1 MKRGIMYHLSCI
13 LYPTESYIMANEG
26 FTRKKVESLTLG
38 EKLKKLRGDFR
49 MSLSEISKATKIQVK
64 YLEYLENGQY
74 DKLPAEVYVRGFLR
88 SYARYLNIDE
98 QALVKLYE
106 RERNIQANLSHVPSK
121 KTFAMRN
128 LDISSLVITPRSLVM
143 VLIILLVG
151 GAFVY
156 LYREFQAFASA
167 PRLVILSP
175 QNGRVVGTSEITV
188 MGKTDKGARVSIN
201 NQSVFVGSEGEFSD
215 KLILQSG
222 LNTVTVVSINRFDKE
237 KSETL
242 LIEAH
247 YTPAVPEA
255 SLGGMSQ
262 VQERETFRLDVT
274 VREAPTKITLEAD
287 STLVFSGMMKPGEVQ
302 TVTAKERIKVV
313 SENTARTFVRFN
325 GLPEVPLGNGKI
337 ARQEVIFTPA
347 GKQE

>member
-1 MKRGIMYHLSCI
+1 MQ
-13 LYPTESYIMANEG
+13 EG

-49 MSLSEISKATKIQVK
+49 MSLSEISKVTKIQVK

-106 RERNIQANLSHVPSK
+106 RERNIHANLSQDMPK
-121 KTFAMRN
+121 KTFAMKN
-128 LDISSLVITPRSLVM
+128 LDISSLTITPRSLV
-143 VLIILLVG
+143 LVTIVFLVF
-151 GAFVY
+151 GAFFY
-156 LYREFQAFASA
+156 LYREFQAFAGA

-175 QNGRVVGTSEITV
+175 KSGETVETSEIVVT
-188 MGKTDKGARVSIN
+188 GKTDKGARVSIN
-201 NQSVFVGSEGEFSD
+201 NQPVFVGGDGEFSD

-222 LNTVTVVSINRFDKE
+222 LNTIIIVSVNRFDKE

-242 LIEAH
+242 SIEAH
-247 YTPAVPEA
+247 YTLSVPET
-255 SLGGMSQ
+255 SSGSTPV
-262 VQERETFRLDVT
+262 VQGKETFRLDVS

-287 STLVFSGMMKPGEVQ
+287 NMMVFSGMLKPGESQ
-302 TVTAKERIKVV
+302 AVTAKERVKVT
-313 SENTARTFVRFN
+313 SENAARTFVRFN
-325 GLPEVPLGNGKI
+325 GLPEAPLGGSQ
-337 ARQEVIFTPA
+337 ASREEAIFTA
-347 GKQE
+347 DGKQE

>member
-1 MKRGIMYHLSCI
+1 MVQ
-13 LYPTESYIMANEG
+13 TG

-38 EKLKKLRGDFR
+38 EKLRKLRGDFR
-49 MSLSEISKATKIQVK
+49 MSLAEISKATRIQVK
-64 YLEYLENGQY
+64 YLEYLENGEY
-74 DKLPAEVYVRGFLR
+74 DRLPAEVYVRGFLR

-98 QALVKLYE
+98 QALTKLYE
-106 RERNIQANLSHVPSK
+106 RERNIQANLSQAPPK

-143 VLIILLVG
+143 VLIVFLVG

-156 LYREFQAFASA
+156 LYREFQAFAGA

-175 QNGRVVGTSEITV
+175 QNGAVVETSEIVVT
-188 MGKTDKGARVSIN
+188 GKTDKGARVSIN
-201 NQSVFVGSEGEFSD
+201 NQPVFVSGEGEFSD

-222 LNTVTVVSINRFDKE
+222 LNTVAVVSVNRFDKE

-242 LIEAH
+242 SIEAH
-247 YTPAVPEA
+247 YTSAAPGASPEEA
-255 SLGGMSQ
+255 SK
-262 VQERETFRLDVT
+262 VQERETFQLDVT

-287 STLVFSGMMKPGEVQ
+287 NTVVFSGMMRPGDLQ

-313 SENTARTFVRFN
+313 SENTAKTFVRFN
-325 GLPEVPLGNGKI
+325 GLPEAPLGNGQTP
-337 ARQEVIFTPA
+337 QEAVIFTSD

>member
-1 MKRGIMYHLSCI
+1 
-13 LYPTESYIMANEG
+13 MANDG

-49 MSLSEISKATKIQVK
+49 MSLSEISKATRIQVK

-74 DKLPAEVYVRGFLR
+74 EKLPAEVYVRGFLR

-106 RERNIQANLSHVPSK
+106 RERNIQANLSQAPPK
-121 KTFAMRN
+121 KTFAVRN

-143 VLIILLVG
+143 VLIVFLVG

-156 LYREFQAFASA
+156 LYREFQAFAGA

-175 QNGRVVGTSEITV
+175 QNGAVVESSEIIVT
-188 MGKTDKGARVSIN
+188 GKTDKGARVSIN
-201 NQSVFVGSEGEFSD
+201 NQPVFVGGAGEFSD

-222 LNTVTVVSINRFDKE
+222 LNTITVVSINRFDKE

-242 LIEAH
+242 SIEAH
-247 YTPAVPEA
+247 YTPAAPEA
-255 SLGGMSQ
+255 SLGGVPQ
-262 VQERETFRLDVT
+262 VQEAETFQLDVT
-274 VREAPTKITLEAD
+274 VREAPTKITMEAD
-287 STLVFSGMMKPGEVQ
+287 SLVVFSGMLKPGEAQ
-302 TVTAKERIKVV
+302 TVTAKERIKVI

-325 GLPEVPLGNGKI
+325 GLPEASLGNGQI
-337 ARQEVIFTPA
+337 AGQAVIFTSA
-347 GKQE
+347 GRQE